1 MHTCIS
7 LLNDK
12 EFWTSG
18 LHSIMRYYNFYRHL
32 VNSIKNTTG
41 GMPIDIAVTKIGDMF
56 YTDPCN
62 SADNI
67 AKNTQIYD
75 VVRLKE

>member
-18 LHSIMRYYNFYRHL
+18 LHSFMRYYKFYRHL
-32 VNSIKNTTG
+32 VNSIKNT
-41 GMPIDIAVTKIGDMF
+41 PIDIAVTKIGDMF

-67 AKNTQIYD
+67 AKHTQIYD

>member
-1 MHTCIS
+1 
-7 LLNDK
+7 
-12 EFWTSG
+12 
-18 LHSIMRYYNFYRHL
+18 
-32 VNSIKNTTG
+32 
-41 GMPIDIAVTKIGDMF
+41 MPRDITVTKIGNLF
-56 YTDPCN
+56 YTDPSN